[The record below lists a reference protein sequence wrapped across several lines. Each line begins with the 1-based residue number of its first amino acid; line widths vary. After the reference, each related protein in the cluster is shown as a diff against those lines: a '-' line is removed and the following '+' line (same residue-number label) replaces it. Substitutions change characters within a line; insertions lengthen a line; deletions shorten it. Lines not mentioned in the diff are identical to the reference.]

1 MEVAIPSPGPRAVG
15 CAKCCVVFATTG
27 VFFLC
32 LIGSLL
38 NSQPLY
44 VKGVED
50 PAAASK
56 QCFVAAWIYITIVI
70 ISVVTLAVDKVHSRR
85 PAYRSPVPEYGAV
98 SYKNRL

>member
-1 MEVAIPSPGPRAVG
+1 M
-15 CAKCCVVFATTG
+15 
-27 VFFLC
+27 

-56 QCFVAAWIYITIVI
+56 QCFVAAWIYITRAAAIVI